1 MMIPSTVLQDAIAL
15 LTVAMNTDEPSELEE
30 LVAEFQAKDRSDQ
43 LLIAVVALCR
53 SLCLATSKMIH
64 VVDDALSDHQANALT
79 EDELLPVAMDVIRQ
93 YAHAA
98 ARNAAPAS

>member
-1 MMIPSTVLQDAIAL
+1 MMITSTVLQDAIAL
-15 LTVAMNTDEPSELEE
+15 LTVAMNTDEPAELEE
-30 LVAEFQAKDRSDQ
+30 LVAEFQAKNGSDQ

-64 VVDDALSDHQANALT
+64 VVDDALNDQQANALT
-79 EDELLPVAMDVIRQ
+79 DDELLPVAMDVIRQ

-98 ARNAAPAS
+98 ARNAEPAS

>member
-64 VVDDALSDHQANALT
+64 VVDDALSDQQANALT
-79 EDELLPVAMDVIRQ
+79 EDDLLPVAMDVIRQ

>member
-64 VVDDALSDHQANALT
+64 VVDDALSDHQADALT
-79 EDELLPVAMDVIRQ
+79 EDDLLPVAMDVIRQ